1 MYAVVQHRTREIAI
15 QMAIGARRVYIMGAL
30 VVEATLLTFIGGGI
44 GITVGFAIVEALAF
58 AQSKIKSEAMQFL
71 GAPTFSLTVALTTVL
86 LLGTLG
92 LLAGYFPSRR
102 AVSVHPAEALRYE

>member
-1 MYAVVQHRTREIAI
+1 
-15 QMAIGARRVYIMGAL
+15 MGSL
-30 VVEATLLTFIGGGI
+30 VVEATLLTFIGGAI
-44 GITVGFAIVEALAF
+44 GITVGVGLVQILAF
-58 AQSKIKSEAMQFL
+58 AQSKMKSEAMKFL
-71 GAPTFSLTVALTTVL
+71 GAPTFSPAVAITTVL